1 MRLERRFFLNDLDSV
16 ESKIVEVLS
25 WRHMSEDKP
34 MIVLT
39 SGLEPET
46 LDSSELQAYD
56 RIDIWVGA

>member
-46 LDSSELQAYD
+46 LDSSEL
-56 RIDIWVGA
+56 VPGAVERSSEL